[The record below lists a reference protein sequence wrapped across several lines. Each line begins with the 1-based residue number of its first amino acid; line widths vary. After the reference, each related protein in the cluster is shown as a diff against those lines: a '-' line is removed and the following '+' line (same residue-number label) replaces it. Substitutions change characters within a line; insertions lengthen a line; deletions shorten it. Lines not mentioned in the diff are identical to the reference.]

1 MSIRFGF
8 PAIFLTSL
16 VMFAGGAVPG
26 FFLIPFKL
34 AVKAILLTR
43 TSQVAGTLLGR
54 EDSPYETYLEKEECR
69 MSMLCKRVGVDI
81 WC

>member
-43 TSQVAGTLLGR
+43 TSQVAGNSIGQGGFTVRNVFG
-54 EDSPYETYLEKEECR
+54 EG
-69 MSMLCKRVGVDI
+69 GV
-81 WC
+81 